1 MLASTD
7 GKRRRYRGRE
17 VVLSAGAI
25 QSPTILMRSGVG
37 PEQHLR
43 KRGIPVVAALDGVG
57 ANLQNHPVVYL
68 AAHVRPEGRQSPSLR
83 PGFNTGLRMSSG
95 PEPEYRS
102 DTMIMVLNKSSWH
115 GLGSA
120 VAGLGVC
127 LLRPTSRGSVRL
139 RQDPS
144 AYPEIDFNMLAADD
158 DRRRLVHGFG
168 VAAQLMMDDEVRA
181 LRNEAFATGYSRV
194 VRGLNKP
201 GRVNSAV
208 TKLLSGMLDGPRAIR
223 RLMLKWGIASGD
235 IDERRMADPAWLR
248 STVERRSFGTY
259 HPAGTCAL
267 GDPEAPPSSC

>member
-1 MLASTD
+1 
-7 GKRRRYRGRE
+7 
-17 VVLSAGAI
+17 
-25 QSPTILMRSGVG
+25 
-37 PEQHLR
+37 
-43 KRGIPVVAALDGVG
+43 
-57 ANLQNHPVVYL
+57 
-68 AAHVRPEGRQSPSLR
+68 
-83 PGFNTGLRMSSG
+83 MSSG

-208 TKLLSGMLDGPRAIR
+208 TKLLSGMLDGPPAIR

-235 IDERRMADPAWLR
+235 IDERRLADPAWLR
-248 STVERRSFGTY
+248 STVERRPFGTY

-267 GDPEAPPSSC
+267 GDPEAPSTVVAPDCRVVGVDGLRVVDASIMPTVPRANTNLPVLAVAERAAELVLSG